1 MRREFK
7 DVGAP
12 GNELLADELIS
23 ALPAK
28 VGAPGQDDGTGGFSF
43 LKFLL
48 HCREE
53 KLFIGITVEREI
65 EQSGSGRSD
74 LFGYVGGFGCGFL
87 KQVLEQEAL
96 ELVIVDA
103 HGNDDGGQGV
113 IAGGEAATHFLG
125 DAFEAADGEKSVGA
139 GADQ

>member
-1 MRREFK
+1 LRREFK

-12 GNELLADELIS
+12 GNELLADELIR

-28 VGAPGQDDGTGGFSF
+28 VGAPGQDDGAGSLSF
-43 LKFLL
+43 LKLLL

-53 KLFIGITVEREI
+53 NLLVGITIEGET
-65 EQSGSGRSD
+65 EQSRSGRSD
-74 LFGYVGGFGCGFL
+74 LFGYVGGIECGLL

-103 HGNDDGGQGV
+103 HGNDDGGEGV
-113 IAGGEAATHFLG
+113 IASGEAATHFLG
-125 DAFEAADGEKSVGA
+125 DAFEAADGEKSVSA
-139 GADQ
+139 CAD